1 MLKVF
6 TIAKDLLISL
16 PLLKANIKVNR
27 VTSPLNKRTYTLSI
41 CLLYIITISSY
52 TLIEYIV
59 LSNPLFI
66 VVLNDESKPLRK
78 GLVL

>member
-27 VTSPLNKRTYTLSI
+27 VTGPLNKRTCTLSI